1 MAPLT
6 QFTQQQ
12 QNFQLP
18 LPTNTTSELLAQL
31 CMNFTIALSLITV
44 ILAFTSK
51 FSTQLF
57 FTSVSSSTITCKEI
71 RRWSLSAILTLWIT
85 SIIHFAL
92 DASTELNLIE
102 DLLISG
108 CFMVAIFVN
117 AYNVL
122 NTFLD
127 ASVGNEAADK
137 RAMLLNDDEEIL
149 DLELGLGI

>member
-1 MAPLT
+1 MAPVT

-12 QNFQLP
+12 TFPLP
-18 LPTNTTSELLAQL
+18 LPANVTLEQLAQL
-31 CMNFTIALSLITV
+31 CINFTIALTLITV

-51 FSTQLF
+51 FITQLF
-57 FTSVSSSTITCKEI
+57 FTSASSTTNSKKI
-71 RRWSLSAILTLWIT
+71 RCWTISVILTLWIT

-92 DASTELNLIE
+92 DASTELSLIE

-122 NTFLD
+122 NFVLG
-127 ASVGNEAADK
+127 ASVGDETTEK
-137 RAMLLNDDEEIL
+137 SLKLSNDDEESL